1 MGLTDEMRKALSGT
15 GAATPKY
22 GPLPVWCAIAGIGR
36 SKTYE
41 MLADG
46 TLRAIKIG
54 GRLLIDIE
62 HGLATF
68 AAMPPA
74 KIHVLPRVARTKS
87 SAPQPETNV
96 A

>member
-1 MGLTDEMRKALSGT
+1 MGRTEETKKATRGS
-15 GAATPKY
+15 GAATSKY
-22 GPLPVWCAIAGIGR
+22 GPIPVWCSLAGIGR

-41 MLADG
+41 LLGDG

-74 KIHVLPRVARTKS
+74 RIRPTHKREV
-87 SAPQPETNV
+87 E
-96 A
+96 

>member
-1 MGLTDEMRKALSGT
+1 MGLTDEMRRALSGA
-15 GAATPKY
+15 GATTPKY

-46 TLRAIKIG
+46 TLRAIKVG

-74 KIHVLPRVARTKS
+74 EIHVVPRAVRAKSAR
-87 SAPQPETNV
+87 QPETN
-96 A
+96 AA